1 MEFLYLAISLM
12 ALVLLLY
19 AVRSLRTIG
28 SKLSTLQTQ
37 QKKNFK
43 EFERQ
48 VRIQQQEIK
57 KMALMSYLPFIEQ
70 NKENW
75 KFVVSVT
82 SHAPRFNSL
91 AEVLQGL
98 KLQVLQPQAILL
110 NIAHDEI
117 NKLPAEVIELAATGY
132 ITIVATDDLGP
143 AKKLIPTLVS
153 QKELP
158 IIVIDDDLEFDP
170 ELFLHLMV
178 QHYLYPKAIIASRV
192 HQVTTNIKGDI
203 NSFDQW
209 NKQYIE
215 SDGPAADLMPTS
227 GAGTLYPSA
236 SLHPD
241 AASADLYRKFAEYTD
256 DLWWYFQGRR
266 NGTLVRRIS
275 GFSDL
280 HFIEDTQAD
289 GLWKNGNQE
298 RNEANLLN
306 LVQEYGNPLNL

>member
-1 MEFLYLAISLM
+1 MTIFSLVIGLLSLTFLIYITQ
-12 ALVLLLY
+12 
-19 AVRSLRTIG
+19 SLRTIG

-37 QKKNFK
+37 QRKNFK

-75 KFVVSVT
+75 NFVVSVT

-98 KLQVLQPQAILL
+98 KLQVLQPQSILL
-110 NIAHDEI
+110 NIAHAEI
-117 NKLPAEVIELAATGY
+117 AQLPTQVTELAATGY
-132 ITIVATDDLGP
+132 ITIVPTDDLGP
-143 AKKLIPTLVS
+143 AKKLIPTLIS

-192 HQVTTNIKGDI
+192 HQVTTNSKGEL
-203 NSFDQW
+203 NTFDQW

-227 GAGTLYPSA
+227 GAGTLYPIG
-236 SLHPD
+236 SLHSD
-241 AASADLYRKFAEYTD
+241 AADADLYRKLSEYTD

-266 NGTLVRRIS
+266 NGTLIRRIS

-280 HFIEDTQAD
+280 HFIEDTQD
-289 GLWKNGNQE
+289 GGLWKNGNQE